1 MYVDYI
7 IYHPDWNV
15 LVSEKETLLITCYN
29 SGHKPGLSC
38 VTSEEDHP
46 DASHLFTFIFKV
58 RRDDRKKHGHGQ
70 NKQLHIVNFI
80 TQNRIVLKKLYHWS
94 NCNNSI
100 LKIFLLGSL

>member
-70 NKQLHIVNFI
+70 NKQLHIVKGCPVLLVRRI
-80 TQNRIVLKKLYHWS
+80 TLMHLTYSRS
-94 NCNNSI
+94 
-100 LKIFLLGSL
+100 FLR